1 MTDHK
6 GPLAGIR
13 IVDLTAIISGPLAT
27 QILADQGAD
36 VIKVEPPGIGDLTRQ
51 MGTGRNGLSAIYA
64 AANRNKRS
72 VVLDLGTD
80 EGLELLRRL
89 VATADVLAQN
99 FRPGAAARMG
109 IGYEAMAKLNPDL
122 VYASISGFGSS
133 GPHSA
138 RRVYDPLIQAAS
150 GMAWAQGQGPDSDG
164 VPKLVRSIV
173 CDKVTAL
180 TAAQAIT
187 AALFARD
194 RGAGGQHLELSM
206 LDSAI
211 AFHWSDMMWNH
222 SFIEQSGDGP
232 DISRTPDL
240 ADMFRVSKTADG
252 YVVAV
257 SASDVEFQGM
267 CRAFES
273 PEMLNDPRF
282 ATLPDRMQHM
292 AEILEWQTAELAER
306 TSDEVCALLDDNGV
320 PCAKVNSIP
329 QLAEDPQVRHNGSI
343 EVADHPIG
351 GSMVQPLPAAR
362 FEKTPA
368 SVRRPAPAHGENTE
382 EVLLEIG
389 VPQDRIV
396 SLRNDGVL
404 GP

>member
-1 MTDHK
+1 MTDAQ

-13 IVDLTAIISGPLAT
+13 ILDLTAIISGPLAT

-36 VIKVEPPGIGDLTRQ
+36 VIKIEPPGIGDLTRQ
-51 MGTGRNGLSAIYA
+51 MGTARNGLSAIYA
-64 AANRNKRS
+64 AVNRNKRS
-72 VVLDLGTD
+72 VILDLGTD
-80 EGLELLRRL
+80 DGLELFRQL
-89 VATADVLAQN
+89 VPTADVLVQN
-99 FRPGAAARMG
+99 FRPGAAKRMG
-109 IGYEAMAKLNPDL
+109 VGYEAMAEIKPDL
-122 VYASISGFGSS
+122 VYTSISGFGSS
-133 GPHSA
+133 GPHSQ

-164 VPKLVRSIV
+164 EPKLVRSIV

-222 SFIEQSGDGP
+222 TFIEQSEGP
-232 DISRTPDL
+232 EIARTADL

-252 YVVAV
+252 HVVAV

-267 CRAFES
+267 CKAFDR
-273 PEMLNDPRF
+273 PDMLEDPRYL
-282 ATLPDRMQHM
+282 TLPDRMQNI
-292 AEILEWQTAELAER
+292 ATLIAWQTMELAER
-306 TSDEVCALLDDNGV
+306 TSDEVCALLDAHGV
-320 PCAKVNSIP
+320 PCAKINSIP
-329 QLAEDPQVRHNGSI
+329 ELPDDPQVRHSGSI
-343 EVADHPIG
+343 DTVDHPLG
-351 GSMVQPLPAAR
+351 GAMHQPTHPAR
-362 FEKTPA
+362 FAKTPA
-368 SVRRPAPAHGENTE
+368 SVRRLAPGHGEHTE

-389 VPQDRIV
+389 VPQDRID
-396 SLRNDGVL
+396 SLRTDGVL
-404 GP
+404 G